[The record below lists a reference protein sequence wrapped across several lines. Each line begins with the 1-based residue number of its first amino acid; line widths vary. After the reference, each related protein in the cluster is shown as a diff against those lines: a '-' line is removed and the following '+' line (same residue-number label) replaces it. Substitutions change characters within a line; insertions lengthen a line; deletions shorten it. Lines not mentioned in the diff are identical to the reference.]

1 MLGNYI
7 GDFETEE
14 ERQKREEEQ
23 RRQTVQTQTVTTA
36 ADGTQTV
43 TTKQV
48 AQPTAV
54 AAPISPETYQRMIQ
68 AESGGQNFTPQGQP
82 LTSPKGA
89 MFAAQVM
96 PATAAQPGFGVRPAQ
111 AQTAEEYNRVGQEY
125 YQALLRKYNGNEQ
138 LAAAAYNM
146 GPGAVDQNLAR
157 NQGQFN
163 VAQAPRETQGYLGKV
178 FQGAGQAITNMFPS
192 AQAGTLPQPSAGA
205 GRGTFGMPQAQPEPG
220 VAVATG
226 QGVQGTMTL
235 PEPQAQPQA
244 QPAAATSSQ
253 PYIDIY
259 QRDQN
264 DPLQMLAL
272 RGDTSAPE
280 FIRRRAADRA
290 RELMNQETQ
299 TAQAQQQAQQLA
311 AAAAQ
316 GDRKASNTIAR
327 TLQSQEGSWLKMIL
341 LGFISPQ
348 LAGLEAVKL
357 GFGNVD
363 RAVQDSAG
371 NSYMVTFSALGSPV
385 KGFSADGKELS
396 QEQLIKVAA
405 GQTASKGVEQGAQ
418 VYIDPTGTVKG
429 TFVLERRPGQTP
441 IYKEIG
447 TGRPATAEESARLRQ
462 SGVGGTLADQYQRR
476 ELELFQKLQYR
487 GPEKVAQIVA
497 EDEALYGPM
506 PPAMKQAILDRARTA
521 APNMGAPTGV
531 PGGAPAVPQQGAA
544 AQGGEV
550 RQLPQTVAPPA
561 GTQPA
566 AQGAVSTPAVPGA
579 PAPAADAA
587 STTIAGRRAAAKAA
601 ETQAVTEAKEAGED
615 IAKIRANQGKNEAT
629 SDYLITKIDE
639 LVKHPGF
646 SVSVGASA
654 QPGFQFIPGTDKASW
669 YARFDEVKGQAFL
682 QAFETLRGGG
692 QITERE
698 GAAATAALQR
708 MNTSQSEAE
717 FKEAANDFINVVKR
731 TVDRNRVKLGQEP
744 KYGTAP
750 ESQLA
755 GEKKIER
762 LSAEDRRA
770 VEWARQNP
778 NDPRSAEIKR
788 RLGL

>member
-1 MLGNYI
+1 MAAQYDMLGNYI

-54 AAPISPETYQRMIQ
+54 AAPISPDTYQRMIQ
-68 AESGGQNFTPQGQP
+68 AESGGQNFTAQGQP

-205 GRGTFGMPQAQPEPG
+205 GRGTFGMPQVQPEPG

-226 QGVQGTMTL
+226 RGVQGTMTL
-235 PEPQAQPQA
+235 PEQAAAQPQPPA
-244 QPAAATSSQ
+244 QPTAVKSSQ

-272 RGDTSAPE
+272 RGDTEAPE
-280 FIRRRAADRA
+280 FIRRRAGDRA

-363 RAVQDSAG
+363 RPVQDANG
-371 NSYMVTFSALGSPV
+371 KNYMVTYNALGTPV
-385 KGFSADGKELS
+385 SGFSADGKTLS
-396 QEQLIKVAA
+396 QEELINVTAGAA
-405 GQTASKGVEQGAQ
+405 GKLNIVGGSYVNDT
-418 VYIDPTGTVKG
+418 TGEVGRMVTDEK
-429 TFVLERRPGQTP
+429 
-441 IYKEIG
+441 
-447 TGRPATAEESARLRQ
+447 TGRSYIQTDTGRKPMEGFRPQSSA
-462 SGVGGTLADQYQRR
+462 GTLADQRARLIQ
-476 ELELFQKLQYR
+476 ELNLKLQ
-487 GPEKVAQIVA
+487 GKTQEEKMAITRDYNSKLVGAGYQPVQPYEVNLQAPQIAQPAAQPAAGAV
-497 EDEALYGPM
+497 
-506 PPAMKQAILDRARTA
+506 PPAA
-521 APNMGAPTGV
+521 AQP
-531 PGGAPAVPQQGAA
+531 A

-561 GTQPA
+561 QTQPA
-566 AQGAVSTPAVPGA
+566 A
-579 PAPAADAA
+579 APAAVATPVSPTVA
-587 STTIAGRRAAAKAA
+587 QPATGTRPTATQLEAQR
-601 ETQAVTEAKEAGED
+601 TQATTEAKEAGED
-615 IAKIRANQGKNEAT
+615 IAKVRANQGKNEAT